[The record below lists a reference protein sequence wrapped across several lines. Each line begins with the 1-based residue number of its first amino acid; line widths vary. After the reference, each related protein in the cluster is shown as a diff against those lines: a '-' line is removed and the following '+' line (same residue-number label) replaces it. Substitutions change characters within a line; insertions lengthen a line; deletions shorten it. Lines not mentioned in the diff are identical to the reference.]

1 MKVGEKTA
9 LPDIVCI
16 FASSSMCCIL
26 FWSTAAMR
34 KPQTH
39 STLYVFPLLI
49 RHNIN
54 ETLYWL
60 VVSNIFIFHNIWE

>member
-9 LPDIVCI
+9 LPDIVCN

-34 KPQTH
+34 RCAAQTH
-39 STLYVFPLLI
+39 STLYI
-49 RHNIN
+49 C
-54 ETLYWL
+54 
-60 VVSNIFIFHNIWE
+60 VSTFN